1 MNRSIR
7 KIVFVVVFSSF
18 VLNLITSRQIN
29 SGLNIDIGVTT
40 AQASGSNAAQS
51 LSYNMPYTVQN
62 PNCQQSNNSELS
74 DFDNFSWQSFI
85 ALNWPAALD
94 PATGLPARAS
104 AYPNGVPDTTLNGA
118 ATDAVP
124 DTVPPAVFVRVTVCS
139 AKLPRLTLLDA
150 ESDPVTSRVPSATWV
165 VPL

>member
-1 MNRSIR
+1 RRRNARCSALSTDADIERCAELVRGRMYGCIHRKNRNPANKTKGEAMNRSIR
-7 KIVFVVVFSSF
+7 KVVFVVVFSSF

-74 DFDNFSWQSFI
+74 DF
-85 ALNWPAALD
+85 
-94 PATGLPARAS
+94 
-104 AYPNGVPDTTLNGA
+104 
-118 ATDAVP
+118 
-124 DTVPPAVFVRVTVCS
+124 
-139 AKLPRLTLLDA
+139 
-150 ESDPVTSRVPSATWV
+150 
-165 VPL
+165 